1 MPLSDRPAAR
11 ARQLANLR
19 PAPPAPPANQRA
31 RVHGAYAVVA
41 RERLEAKA
49 REVFDALSAD
59 APLRDADGHL
69 PAADAVP
76 VRLLAECLCRLDSIG
91 DFLRDFGWRGPDG
104 EPRLVL
110 LDLERR
116 LRAEAADHADS
127 MGMTARS
134 RAKLGL
140 SLQRSV
146 DLATAMSEPDPARRA
161 DLVREAGVRDEEV
174 PGDAA

>member
-1 MPLSDRPAAR
+1 LSDRPAAR

-19 PAPPAPPANQRA
+19 PAPPAPAGNQRP
-31 RVHGAYAVVA
+31 RTHGAYAVVA
-41 RERLEAKA
+41 RERLEEKA
-49 REVFDALSAD
+49 LAVFDALSAD
-59 APLRDADGHL
+59 APLRNPDGQL

-91 DFLRDFGWRGPDG
+91 DYLRDFGWRGPDG

-116 LRAEAADHADS
+116 LRAEASDHADAL
-127 MGMTARS
+127 GMTPRS

-140 SLQRSV
+140 DLQRSV
-146 DLATAMSEPDPARRA
+146 DLSTAMSEPDPARRA
-161 DLVREAGVRDEEV
+161 ELVREAGITDEEV
-174 PGDAA
+174 PDDGIA